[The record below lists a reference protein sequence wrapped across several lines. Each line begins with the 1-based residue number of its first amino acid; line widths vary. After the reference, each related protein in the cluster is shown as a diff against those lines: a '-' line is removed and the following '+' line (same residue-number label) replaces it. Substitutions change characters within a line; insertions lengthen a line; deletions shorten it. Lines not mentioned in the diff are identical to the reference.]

1 MNFRRRR
8 LPLINNLN
16 HGCMKPLSL
25 FVLVFLISNF
35 SFSQIDFGIKGG
47 LNFDSA
53 GEAQLTLETKDHERK
68 SGFHIGVYSEFDFLI
83 GYLRPELQ
91 FTNVKTQLE
100 GSEISTNRIELPVS
114 FGLKLFGPLSFFV
127 GPTAYYSLS
136 QKSSNYSFDA
146 IKDKTTF
153 GLHLGTR
160 LNIGSVGIDLRYE
173 RGLSPIQTT
182 ILTRNGVDVSGN
194 VDSRPNQ
201 FLVGVSYKLK

>member
-1 MNFRRRR
+1 MKYLF
-8 LPLINNLN
+8 LSVLIL
-16 HGCMKPLSL
+16 
-25 FVLVFLISNF
+25 LISNF

-53 GEAQLTLETKDHERK
+53 GEARLTLQTSEKIQDLERK
-68 SGFHIGVYSEFDFLI
+68 SGFHIGVYSEFDLLI

-91 FTNVKTQLE
+91 FTNVKTQLN

-136 QKSSNYSFDA
+136 QKSSSYSFDT

-160 LNIGSVGIDLRYE
+160 LNIGPVGIDLRYE
-173 RGLSPIQTT
+173 RGLSPIQAN
-182 ILTRNGVDVSGN
+182 ILNKNSGDVGGK

-201 FLVGVSYKLK
+201 ITVGVSYKFK

>member
-1 MNFRRRR
+1 
-8 LPLINNLN
+8 
-16 HGCMKPLSL
+16 MKPLSL
-25 FVLVFLISNF
+25 IVLIILISNLT
-35 SFSQIDFGIKGG
+35 FSQIDFGIKGG
-47 LNFDSA
+47 LSFDSA
-53 GEAQLTLETKDHERK
+53 GEATLTLSAREKTQDLERK
-68 SGFHIGVYSEFDFLI
+68 SGFHIGVYSEFNFLI
-83 GYLRPELQ
+83 GYLRPEVQ

-160 LNIGSVGIDLRYE
+160 LNIGPVGIDLRYE
-173 RGLSPIQTT
+173 RGLSPIQAN

-201 FLVGVSYKLK
+201 FTVGVSYKLK

>member
-1 MNFRRRR
+1 
-8 LPLINNLN
+8 
-16 HGCMKPLSL
+16 MKPLP
-25 FVLVFLISNF
+25 FIVLIILISNLA
-35 SFSQIDFGIKGG
+35 FSQIDFGIKGG
-47 LNFDSA
+47 LNFDST
-53 GEAQLTLETKDHERK
+53 GEATLTLRTTEKTQSLERE

-83 GYLRPELQ
+83 GYLRPEVQ
-91 FTNVKTQLE
+91 FTNVKTQLN
-100 GSEISTNRIELPVS
+100 GDEILINRIELPVS

>member
-1 MNFRRRR
+1 M
-8 LPLINNLN
+8 LIL
-16 HGCMKPLSL
+16 
-25 FVLVFLISNF
+25 LISNF

-53 GEAQLTLETKDHERK
+53 GEARLTLQTSEKIQDLERK

-91 FTNVKTQLE
+91 FTNVKTQLN

-160 LNIGSVGIDLRYE
+160 LNIGPVGIDFRYE
-173 RGLSPIQTT
+173 RGLSPIQAS